1 MELEPVFSKVQ
12 KYPKGWGEEIWI
24 TNNDLYCGKI
34 LKFNKGAEFSMH
46 YHIQKEETW
55 AVMEGKLTLK
65 YYDLSNAEE
74 KEVELNEGDT
84 VHLRPCIPHK
94 LIALEDSKI
103 FEVSTRHYEYD
114 SYRIQK
120 GDSQK

>member
-1 MELEPVFSKVQ
+1 MKLEPVFSKVQ
-12 KYPKGWGEEIWI
+12 KHLKGWGEEVWI

-34 LKFNKGAEFSMH
+34 LKFNKGSEFSMH
-46 YHIQKEETW
+46 YHIKKEETW
-55 AVMEGKLTLK
+55 AVIEGTLLLK
-65 YYDLSNAEE
+65 YYDLSDAGD
-74 KEVELNEGDT
+74 KVVELNEGDT

-94 LIALEDSKI
+94 LIALEDSKV
-103 FEVSTRHYEYD
+103 FEVSTQHLEYD

>member
-1 MELEPVFSKVQ
+1 MKLEPVFSKVQ
-12 KYPKGWGEEIWI
+12 KHLKGWGEEVWI

-34 LKFNKGAEFSMH
+34 LKFNKGSEFSMH
-46 YHIQKEETW
+46 YHIKKEETW
-55 AVMEGKLTLK
+55 AVIEGTLLLK
-65 YYDLSNAEE
+65 YYDLSDAGD
-74 KEVELNEGDT
+74 KVVELNEGDT

-94 LIALEDSKI
+94 LIALEDSKV
-103 FEVSTRHYEYD
+103 FEVSTQHFEYD

>member
-1 MELEPVFSKVQ
+1 MNVEAVFSRVQ
-12 KYPKGWGEEIWI
+12 KHPKGWGEEIWI

-46 YHIQKEETW
+46 YHIKKEETW
-55 AVMEGKLTLK
+55 AIIEGTLMLR
-65 YYDLSNAEE
+65 YYDLGNAIE
-74 KEVELNEGDT
+74 KEVELGEGDT

-94 LIALEDSKI
+94 LIALEDSKV
-103 FEVSTRHYEYD
+103 FEVSTQHFEYD

>member
-1 MELEPVFSKVQ
+1 MKLEPVFSKVQ
-12 KYPKGWGEEIWI
+12 NHPKGWGEEVWI

-46 YHIQKEETW
+46 YHIKKEETW

-65 YYDLSNAEE
+65 YYDLGNAEE
-74 KEVELNEGDT
+74 KEGELNEGDT

-94 LIALEDSKI
+94 LIAL
-103 FEVSTRHYEYD
+103 
-114 SYRIQK
+114 
-120 GDSQK
+120 

>member
-1 MELEPVFSKVQ
+1 M
-12 KYPKGWGEEIWI
+12 
-24 TNNDLYCGKI
+24 
-34 LKFNKGAEFSMH
+34 
-46 YHIQKEETW
+46 
-55 AVMEGKLTLK
+55 K
-65 YYDLSNAEE
+65 YYDLSDAGD
-74 KEVELNEGDT
+74 KVVELNEWDT

-94 LIALEDSKI
+94 LIALEDSKV

>member
-1 MELEPVFSKVQ
+1 MSLEPVFSKVQ
-12 KYPKGWGEEIWI
+12 KHHKGWGEEVWI

-46 YHIQKEETW
+46 YHVKKEETW
-55 AVMEGKLTLK
+55 AVVEGKLLLK
-65 YYDLSNAEE
+65 YYDLSNAGQ

-94 LIALEDSKI
+94 LIALEDSKV